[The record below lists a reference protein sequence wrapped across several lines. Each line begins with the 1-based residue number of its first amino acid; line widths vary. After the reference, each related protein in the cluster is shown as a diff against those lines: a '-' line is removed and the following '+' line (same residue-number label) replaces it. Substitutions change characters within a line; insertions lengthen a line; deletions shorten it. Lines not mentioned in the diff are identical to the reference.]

1 MSVIKRLH
9 RLTGESPGGT
19 ESPTHSE
26 QIAVLRKRIDEIM
39 AHRPESRPSASSP
52 ANRRSFSLKDVIAG
66 EDCHN
71 AAGTCFI
78 QETPVDASA
87 RHGHRRISDFAD
99 LNMQAAAFLA
109 KNALLAGYP
118 LEEGLFLD
126 TETTGLAGGT
136 GTMAFLIGL
145 GWFERGRFIV
155 RQIFARD
162 FAEERAALTH
172 LADIAGARRFLVS
185 FNGKTFDVGLL
196 STRYILNRMQNPFA
210 MLPHLDLLYPAR
222 RLIAHRLENCRLATI
237 EERVLGLVR
246 QDDVPGSD
254 IPQRYFDWLRG
265 GDARPLQDV
274 FTHNRLD
281 IISLAALMGHL
292 TELTHGRPDIV
303 RADARDLLALARW
316 YNDRQDTWQAQ
327 CLLTSLVVS
336 CETAVQMEAR
346 KTLSLIYKRAGR
358 WEEAVGLWQQ
368 MARDHSDD
376 LFALIELAKWYEHRA
391 HDVETA
397 LKLVRHAIRQAG
409 GGGQVTT
416 AEREALLHRR
426 QRLQQRQAEQPERN
440 D

>member
-9 RLTGESPGGT
+9 RLTGESAGET
-19 ESPTHSE
+19 ERPTRSE
-26 QIAVLRKRIDEIM
+26 QIAALRKRIDKIM
-39 AHRPESRPSASSP
+39 AHRPESRPFASPP
-52 ANRRSFSLKDVIAG
+52 ASRRSISLKDIIAG

-78 QETPVDASA
+78 QQTSVDASTW
-87 RHGHRRISDFAD
+87 HGHRRISDFAG
-99 LNMQAAAFLA
+99 LSMPAAAFLA
-109 KNALLAGYP
+109 NNAILAGYR

-145 GWFERGRFIV
+145 GWFEQGRFIV

-162 FAEERAALTH
+162 FAEERSALTH

-196 STRYILNRMQNPFA
+196 STRYIMNRLQNPFA
-210 MLPHLDLLYPAR
+210 LLPHLDLLYPAR
-222 RLIAHRLENCRLATI
+222 RLIAHRLENCRLATL

-246 QDDVPGSD
+246 QDDVPGSE

-265 GDARPLQDV
+265 GDARPLRDV

-292 TELTHGRPDIV
+292 AELMHGRPDIA
-303 RADARDLLALARW
+303 RADARDLLALARL
-316 YNDRQDTWQAQ
+316 YNERQDTGQAQ
-327 CLLTSLVVS
+327 HLLTSLAES
-336 CETAVQMEAR
+336 CETAVRMEAL
-346 KTLSLIYKRAGR
+346 KTLSLIHKRAGR

-368 MARDHSDD
+368 MAEDRSDD
-376 LFALIELAKWYEHRA
+376 LFALIELAKWHEHRT
-391 HDVETA
+391 HDVVTA
-397 LKLVRHAIRQAG
+397 LKLVLQAIRHA
-409 GGGQVTT
+409 GGQVTV

-426 QRLQQRQAEQPERN
+426 RRLLQRQPEPPESN